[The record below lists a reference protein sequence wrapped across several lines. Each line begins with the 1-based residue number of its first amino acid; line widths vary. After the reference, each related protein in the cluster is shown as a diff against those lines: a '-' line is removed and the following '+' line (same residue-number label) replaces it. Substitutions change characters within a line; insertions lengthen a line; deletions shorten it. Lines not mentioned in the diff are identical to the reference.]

1 MWAVFSRKDTAE
13 DSVSFSPQQAD
24 LLFAT
29 AAGLTLY
36 VMGVKVHFFFY
47 SGNLRLRQ
55 KNDDGVKARI
65 DEL

>member
-36 VMGVKVHFFFY
+36 VMGVKVLFFY